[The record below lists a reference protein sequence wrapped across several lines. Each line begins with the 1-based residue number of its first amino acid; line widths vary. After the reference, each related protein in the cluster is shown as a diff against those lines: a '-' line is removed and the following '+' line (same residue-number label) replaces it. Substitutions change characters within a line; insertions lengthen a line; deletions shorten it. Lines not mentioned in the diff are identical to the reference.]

1 MIAKEEKLLE
11 RIPARIKTTEVLN
24 LINSGTINSKYLT
37 VLKNFSN
44 FSDDIIS
51 NWLNINVKTY
61 RSYKKA
67 DSTIKADIQE
77 HTVMLLALI
86 KHGIDVFGGKDDFS
100 KWLETENFHFWKRK
114 PVEYLN
120 TISGIKFVDSSLT
133 GMEYGDNA

>member
-1 MIAKEEKLLE
+1 MITKEEKLLE
-11 RIPARIKTTEVLN
+11 CIPARIKTTEVLN
-24 LINSGTINSKYLT
+24 LINSGIINSKYLS
-37 VLKNFSN
+37 VLKHFSN

-86 KHGIDVFGGKDDFS
+86 KHGIDVFGSKNDFS
-100 KWLETENFHFWKRK
+100 EWLETENFHFWKKK
-114 PVEYLN
+114 PIEYLN
-120 TISGIKFVDSSLT
+120 TISGIMFVDNSLT